1 MNADD
6 FSTIEELDRKILQQI
21 VRTTEGNKCGFC
33 DYTSKYSSHLKE
45 HIESHFKGLSFA
57 CKFCSNNFSNR
68 GNLRKHA
75 SRCKNQG
82 Y

>member
-6 FSTIEELDRKILQQI
+6 FSTIEELDSKILQQI
-21 VRTTEGNKCGFC
+21 VRTTEGNKCSIC
-33 DYTSKYSSHLKE
+33 NYISKNFGHTKE

-57 CKFCSNNFSNR
+57 CQFCGNNFSNR